1 MKKSPSRNSLGL
13 KVQKLVPT
21 ITSLLVMFAGALVL
35 VGWITDT
42 TALKSI
48 MPYWV
53 TMKANT
59 AICFFLAGLSLW
71 LRRRE
76 NSPKSRQLAGL
87 ICAGIVTLISLL
99 TLAEYVGQAN
109 FGIDQWLIIAAPDH
123 AGKSQPGRMSCA
135 TALGFFLISQAVLFL
150 DWKPPGGRHF
160 SAALG
165 LLAGM
170 IGLLPFAGYLYGVES
185 LYDFAPF
192 ASMAMHTA
200 LCLMSLASGIL
211 CARVGRGP
219 FQVLTSEGLGGGL
232 SRRLMPVAI
241 GVPILIGWFQLLG
254 ERAGFFR
261 SEMGLALFA
270 ISNVLTFSILIWL
283 TAIWLN
289 RTDAV
294 VRESERR
301 YRELI
306 ESLPQ
311 LVWTCNANG
320 LCDYLGPQWVAYTGV
335 PEAGQLGYG
344 WLEQIHPNDRERTI
358 TSWKATAGI
367 GLPLDIEYRLRR
379 NDGAYRWFKVQA
391 KALRDAAGRLVK
403 WFGTNTDI
411 EDLREAELAVRE
423 NKSLAQL
430 AMEAT
435 QLGIWKWN
443 LRSNRVHWDPQMF
456 SLYGFQTTTDGTVD
470 YTDWRQAVVPEDLA
484 VQEKILQETIRQR
497 GRSTREFRIRRQ
509 SDGEVRIL
517 QAVEVIHPNQ
527 TGEAEWLV
535 GTNLDVTERRRVEEA
550 LRSSERMYRAIGESI
565 DYGVWICAPDGRNT
579 YTSESCLKLLGIT
592 QEECSDF
599 GWGDI
604 LHPDDAEHT
613 IAAWKECVRTEGVWD
628 IEHRFRG
635 AEGKW
640 HPILARGV
648 PVRDEDGKVTH
659 WAGINL
665 DISKQ
670 KLVEEKLRESLQEV
684 GNLRAALD
692 EHAIVA
698 ITDARGRITF
708 VNDKF
713 CAISQYTREELLG
726 QDHRII
732 NSGFHPKGFIRELW
746 STIAQGRVW
755 HGEIK
760 NRAKDGS
767 FYWVA
772 TTIVPFLD
780 EQGKPREYVAIRA
793 DVTERKQAE
802 ERAIWLVRQLGEEA
816 LRESEAR
823 YRNTL
828 DSMME
833 GCQIIGHD
841 WRYLYINEVAARHGR
856 RPATEF
862 LGRTLMEISPGVELT
877 PLFAAIR
884 RCLEERRTEHLE
896 TTIPYP
902 DGTNA
907 AFQLSIQPVPEG
919 VFVLSLDIT
928 ERKQAAEALRTGMEE
943 FRMLAEAMPQI
954 VWSTRADGWNNYFN
968 QHWMDYTGLTLEE
981 SLGHG
986 WNKPFHP
993 DDQQRA
999 WDAWRDATTKFS
1011 IYSLECRLRRADG
1024 VYRWWLIRGVP
1035 RRDADGHIIKWIGTC
1050 TDIHDL
1056 KLAEAQLRESEERFR
1071 GAFENSA
1078 IGMALVNLEGR
1089 FIRVNRALCGIV
1101 GRTAEELLACTFQEI
1116 THPDDLDA
1124 DLAQNRALR
1133 AGEIDHYQM
1142 EKRYFHKD
1150 GHIVW
1155 IILAGTV
1162 VRDAEGEPL
1171 HFVAQIKDITARHEA
1186 EQRLHASLEEKVVL
1200 LREIHHRV
1208 KNNLQVITSLL
1219 QLQAGYLHDPRDAE
1233 IFKECQARIH
1243 AMGLIHDRLYRSGN
1257 LVTIDFSEHLRD
1269 LTALIIR
1276 GQANAREQIR
1286 LVIESD
1292 SVEVN
1297 LDTAIPLGLITT
1309 ELITNAY
1316 KHAFHDRSDGVIT
1329 VRLARGTEQRCTLSV
1344 EDDGVGLPAG
1354 FDPQKAGSLGLRLIR
1369 ALAGQLRAELS
1380 IAPSGAGCRVSLN
1393 FNYLRRSK

>member
-1 MKKSPSRNSLGL
+1 MVRL
-13 KVQKLVPT
+13 
-21 ITSLLVMFAGALVL
+21 
-35 VGWITDT
+35 
-42 TALKSI
+42 
-48 MPYWV
+48 
-53 TMKANT
+53 
-59 AICFFLAGLSLW
+59 
-71 LRRRE
+71 
-76 NSPKSRQLAGL
+76 
-87 ICAGIVTLISLL
+87 
-99 TLAEYVGQAN
+99 
-109 FGIDQWLIIAAPDH
+109 DQ
-123 AGKSQPGRMSCA
+123 
-135 TALGFFLISQAVLFL
+135 
-150 DWKPPGGRHF
+150 
-160 SAALG
+160 
-165 LLAGM
+165 
-170 IGLLPFAGYLYGVES
+170 
-185 LYDFAPF
+185 
-192 ASMAMHTA
+192 
-200 LCLMSLASGIL
+200 SG
-211 CARVGRGP
+211 
-219 FQVLTSEGLGGGL
+219 
-232 SRRLMPVAI
+232 
-241 GVPILIGWFQLLG
+241 
-254 ERAGFFR
+254 
-261 SEMGLALFA
+261 
-270 ISNVLTFSILIWL
+270 
-283 TAIWLN
+283 
-289 RTDAV
+289 D
-294 VRESERR
+294 
-301 YRELI
+301 
-306 ESLPQ
+306 
-311 LVWTCNANG
+311 
-320 LCDYLGPQWVAYTGV
+320 
-335 PEAGQLGYG
+335 
-344 WLEQIHPNDRERTI
+344 
-358 TSWKATAGI
+358 
-367 GLPLDIEYRLRR
+367 
-379 NDGAYRWFKVQA
+379 
-391 KALRDAAGRLVK
+391 
-403 WFGTNTDI
+403 
-411 EDLREAELAVRE
+411 
-423 NKSLAQL
+423 
-430 AMEAT
+430 
-435 QLGIWKWN
+435 
-443 LRSNRVHWDPQMF
+443 
-456 SLYGFQTTTDGTVD
+456 
-470 YTDWRQAVVPEDLA
+470 
-484 VQEKILQETIRQR
+484 
-497 GRSTREFRIRRQ
+497 
-509 SDGEVRIL
+509 
-517 QAVEVIHPNQ
+517 
-527 TGEAEWLV
+527 AEWLV
-535 GTNLDVTERRRVEEA
+535 GTNLDITERKRVDEA

-565 DYGVWICAPDGRNT
+565 DYGVWICAPDGRNI
-579 YTSESCLKLLGIT
+579 YTSESCLNLLGIT
-592 QEECSDF
+592 QEQCSDF

-613 IAAWKECVRTEGVWD
+613 VAAWKECVRTEGVWD

-635 AEGKW
+635 ADGKW

-726 QDHRII
+726 QDHRIV
-732 NSGFHPKGFIRELW
+732 NSGFHTKSFIRELW

-755 HGEIK
+755 HGEIN

-780 EQGKPREYVAIRA
+780 QQGKPRQYVAIRA
-793 DVTERKQAE
+793 DVTERKRAE
-802 ERAIWLVRQLGEEA
+802 ERAIWLVRQLGEQA
-816 LRESEAR
+816 LRESETR

-841 WRYLYINEVAARHGR
+841 WRYLYINEVAARQGR

-862 LGRTLMEISPGVELT
+862 LGRTLMEISAGMEST

-884 RCLEERRTEHLE
+884 RCLEERRAEQLE
-896 TTIPYP
+896 TTVLYP
-902 DGTNA
+902 DGTSA
-907 AFQLSIQPVPEG
+907 TFQLGIQPVPEG
-919 VFVLSLDIT
+919 VFILSLDIT
-928 ERKQAAEALRTGMEE
+928 ERQQAAEALRSGMEE

-954 VWSTRADGWNNYFN
+954 VWSTRADGWNIYYN

-999 WDAWRDATTKFS
+999 WDAWREATTKFS
-1011 IYSLECRLRRADG
+1011 TYSLECRLRRADG
-1024 VYRWWLIRGVP
+1024 VYRWWLIRGEP
-1035 RRDADGHIIKWIGTC
+1035 LRDANGRILRWIGTC

-1078 IGMALVNLEGR
+1078 IGMALVDLEGR
-1089 FIRVNRALCGIV
+1089 FTRVNRALCGIV
-1101 GRTAEELLACTFQEI
+1101 GRTAEELQACTFQEI
-1116 THPDDLDA
+1116 THPDDLEA

-1155 IILAGTV
+1155 IILAGTA
-1162 VRDAEGEPL
+1162 VRNEEGEPL
-1171 HFVAQIKDITARHEA
+1171 YFVAQIKDITARHEA

-1219 QLQAGYLHDPRDAE
+1219 QLQSGYLHDPRDAE

-1243 AMGLIHDRLYRSGN
+1243 AMGLIHDRLCRSGN
-1257 LVTIDFSEHLRD
+1257 LVTIDFGEHLRD

-1297 LDTAIPLGLITT
+1297 LDTAIPLGLIAT

-1316 KHAFHDRSDGVIT
+1316 KHAFRDRPGGVIT
-1329 VRLARGTEQRCTLSV
+1329 VRLARGTEQHCALSV

-1354 FDPQKAGSLGLRLIR
+1354 FDPQKARTLGLRLIR

-1380 IAPSGAGCRVSLN
+1380 IATSGSGCCVNLN
-1393 FNYLRRSK
+1393 FNYLRRLK